1 MTDDFEL
8 WISTVLKNSCYFAVG
23 AVCLLSDNYKC
34 FSACLQLFLLG
45 PVNTFE
51 IVEVLFL

>member
-23 AVCLLSDNYKC
+23 AVCLLSGNYKC